1 MRTMADK
8 INYAKTVRAAKK
20 GDLNAYQ
27 ALYDST
33 VNDVAAICKKLLNS
47 STDPESVI
55 VDTYITI
62 FQSLESMKNPKAFPT
77 YAADAAATQCY
88 NANQLRPAAPADL
101 GAPQTALDVTEDTL
115 NALNNGQRTALL
127 LQSQGMSNAEIADIM
142 GVTEYTVNSDIYFG
156 KKKLQKAVAA
166 HRPTISFD
174 EYGVGN
180 DVTDQL
186 LEAYS
191 GAIYENVPGQVRTK
205 QFDKIMNIFEGNE
218 EPAHVDEPIAP
229 EVKTSPAGEETV
241 VDEPKA
247 ETPFF
252 VPPEPENNAA
262 PTDETQ
268 EFSTSPYID
277 EEPTQVAPPSFN
289 EEVRKQSS
297 FNTRST
303 EPKQTSA
310 PKKTSS
316 VPKQTAAVSRDSGN
330 TKKVLMTVIIV
341 LLVAI
346 LVTLIIVF
354 ATRNRSVEEVTTAPA
369 YTSSFT
375 LENTT
380 QAQTQ
385 SQQTRRRTTQE
396 DTTEAQT
403 EAETTRVRTEP
414 ATHATQA
421 QTHAAESGG
430 GENGV
435 VEF

>member
-1 MRTMADK
+1 MRNMADK
-8 INYAKTVRAAKK
+8 INYAKTVRAARK
-20 GDLNAYQ
+20 GNLDAYQ

-33 VNDVAAICKKLLNS
+33 INDVAAICRKLLNS
-47 STDPESVI
+47 STDPDSVI
-55 VDTYITI
+55 VDTYITL
-62 FQSLESMKNPKAFPT
+62 FQTLDTMKNPKYFPG
-77 YAADAAATQCY
+77 YATEAAATQCY

-127 LQSQGMSNAEIADIM
+127 LQSHGMSTEEIANVM

-174 EYGVGN
+174 QYGVGN

-186 LEAYS
+186 LAAYS
-191 GAIYENVPGQVRTK
+191 DALYENVPGQARTK
-205 QFDKIMNIFEGNE
+205 QFNQIMNIFEGNE

-229 EVKTSPAGEETV
+229 EVETSPAGEETV
-241 VDEPKA
+241 VEEPKA

-252 VPPEPENNAA
+252 VAPEVPEPETAA
-262 PTDETQ
+262 STDETQ
-268 EFSTSPYID
+268 EFQNPYVD
-277 EEPTQVAPPSFN
+277 DEPTRVVPPTFTNTQST
-289 EEVRKQSS
+289 KQSK
-297 FNTRST
+297 FNTRSET
-303 EPKQTSA
+303 QSA
-310 PKKTSS
+310 PQPSPKKTYS

-354 ATRNRSVEEVTTAPA
+354 ATRNRGVEEVTTSPA
-369 YTSSFT
+369 YSSSFT
-375 LENTT
+375 LEDTT
-380 QAQTQ
+380 EESTTAA
-385 SQQTRRRTTQE
+385 TRRRTTEATTEEQ
-396 DTTEAQT
+396 TTEAP
-403 EAETTRVRTEP
+403 TRERTEP

-421 QTHAAESGG
+421 PTHAESG